1 MPNVYTVHNKVSEQM
16 YTVHKEQMK
25 VAGKVQQRVRKTF
38 RHGDLRRALLEAGM
52 ELARVGGPGAVVLR
66 EATRRVGVTPN
77 AAYRH
82 FASHGDLL
90 RGVRADALARLAV
103 GIEAEMA
110 KVRSSKKPGQT
121 ARAMLR
127 AVGKGYLKFALA
139 EAGLFRTAFSVTD
152 PVEGDLD
159 AAKAGQTG
167 LNPYQLLGLALD
179 TMVEAG
185 VLPAERRGGAE
196 YLAWSAVHGFAFLI
210 LDGPLHS
217 ATEKEIES
225 LAGRLLEMVEKGL

>member
-1 MPNVYTVHNKVSEQM
+1 
-16 YTVHKEQMK
+16 MK
-25 VAGKVQQRVRKTF
+25 AARKVQQRARKTF
-38 RHGDLRRALLEAGM
+38 RHGDLRRALLDAGV

-66 EATRRVGVTPN
+66 EATRRVGVAPN

-82 FASHGDLL
+82 FASRGDLL
-90 RGVRADALARLAV
+90 RGVRAAALARLAV
-103 GIEAEMA
+103 GIESEMA
-110 KVRSSKKPGQT
+110 KVRLSKKPGQT

-127 AVGKGYLKFALA
+127 AVGTGYLKFALT

-179 TMVEAG
+179 RMVEAG

-217 ATEKEIES
+217 ATEKEIEC
-225 LAGRLLEMVEKGL
+225 LGGRLLGMVEKGL